1 MRPTSPRERR
11 LVAIGLLIAAVALV
25 WLAIVAPI
33 SRGFAARAVEREELL
48 LEYQH
53 NVRTIAA
60 VPRLRRQAERQ
71 RAVLDRFVLAAPDLA
86 TATQRLRERTERVV
100 TEVGGEFQAGDDA
113 DAPAGWIAVRAS
125 ARLTQDQLARTLARL
140 QNEPPW
146 LVVTGLDV
154 SADQALADGQ
164 SHPMETS
171 FEVAIPLRTA
181 RAR

>member
-1 MRPTSPRERR
+1 MSGPSP
-11 LVAIGLLIAAVALV
+11 
-25 WLAIVAPI
+25 P
-33 SRGFAARAVEREELL
+33 SRGCVAR
-48 LEYQH
+48 
-53 NVRTIAA
+53 
-60 VPRLRRQAERQ
+60 PS
-71 RAVLDRFVLAAPDLA
+71 
-86 TATQRLRERTERVV
+86 
-100 TEVGGEFQAGDDA
+100 
-113 DAPAGWIAVRAS
+113 AS

-181 RAR
+181 RPR

>member
-1 MRPTSPRERR
+1 MRPTTPRERR
-11 LVAIGLLIAAVALV
+11 LVAVGVLIAAIALG

-33 SRGFAARAVEREELL
+33 ARGFTARAAEREALL
-48 LEYQH
+48 LEYRH

-71 RAVLDRFVLAAPDLA
+71 RAVLDRFVLATPDLA
-86 TATQRLRERTERVV
+86 AATQRLRERVERVV
-100 TEVGGEFQAGDDA
+100 TEVGGEFQAGEDA

-125 ARLTQDQLARTLARL
+125 ARLTQEQLARTLARL

-146 LVVTGLDV
+146 LVVTGLDI

-171 FEVAIPLRTA
+171 FELAIPLRSA
-181 RAR
+181 RPR

>member
-1 MRPTSPRERR
+1 MRPTTPRERR
-11 LVAIGLLIAAVALV
+11 LVAVGLLIAAIALAY
-25 WLAIVAPI
+25 LAVVAPI
-33 SRGFAARAVEREELL
+33 AHGFAARAAARQALL

-71 RAVLDRFVLAAPDLA
+71 RAVLDRFVLEAPDLA
-86 TATQRLRERTERVV
+86 AATQRLRERAERVV
-100 TEVGGEFQAGDDA
+100 TEAGGEFQAGEDA

-125 ARLTQDQLARTLARL
+125 ARVTEGQLARVLARL
-140 QNEPPW
+140 QNDAPW
-146 LVVTGLDV
+146 LVVTGLDI

-171 FEVAIPLRTA
+171 FEIAIPLRSA
-181 RAR
+181 KPR